1 MTKEVL
7 IDQIIEILRM
17 AGFSVSDRCNIRPRS
32 FDIAAR
38 RDDTLLLC
46 KVLFNIDGINEETA
60 KEMRVLAAYLDG
72 VPIVI
77 GAKTRD
83 QLLEDNVVYMRYN
96 VVAISLRTLYDYFV
110 EDIPTLISAAPGGLY
125 VSIDGGALREA
136 RLSHDMSLGA
146 LASVVGVSRRTI
158 SKYEEDGMDASID
171 IVLSLEEIFN
181 VELAKPIDI
190 LQPIPIDLLM
200 SSGPKNKKRESRLP
214 ETAAGAS
221 LSSGVL
227 SSGAMPSGALSS
239 GALSSGAL
247 PSGIRKNAGQTDLS
261 GSAASLPAEKYPAP
275 APLVPSVTDFPG
287 KADDDIML
295 GYISTLGYD
304 VRETGQAPF
313 KAISKD
319 SRSVILTGVS
329 QYNPTTVRRAKLMSS
344 ISEVA
349 GTESI
354 FLIDGPAKV
363 KSVDSTVLIPR
374 KELEKIGGRDEL
386 IDMIEE
392 RKVPVKERK
401 D

>member
-7 IDQIIEILRM
+7 IDQIIEVLRM

-46 KVLFNIDGINEETA
+46 KVLFNIDGLNEETA
-60 KEMRVLAAYLDG
+60 REMRVLAAYLDG

-110 EDIPTLISAAPGGLY
+110 EDIPTLISASPGGLY
-125 VSIDGGALREA
+125 VSIDGEALRQA
-136 RLSHDMSLGA
+136 RLSRDMSLGA
-146 LASVVGVSRRTI
+146 LAGVIGVSRRTI

-190 LQPIPIDLLM
+190 LQPISIDVLM
-200 SSGPKNKKRESRLP
+200 TPGPKNKKRTEKLAQDP
-214 ETAAGAS
+214 D
-221 LSSGVL
+221 VL
-227 SSGAMPSGALSS
+227 SLADGPAPSALS
-239 GALSSGAL
+239 
-247 PSGIRKNAGQTDLS
+247 DF
-261 GSAASLPAEKYPAP
+261 SADAKGGE
-275 APLVPSVTDFPG
+275 DG
-287 KADDDIML
+287 ML

-304 VRETGQAPF
+304 VRETVHAPF

-329 QYNPTTVRRAKLMSS
+329 QYNPTTVRRAQLMSS

-349 GTESI
+349 KTDSI
-354 FLIDGPAKV
+354 FLIDGAAKV
-363 KSVDSTVLIPR
+363 KSVDKTVLIPR
-374 KELEKIGGRDEL
+374 RDLEKISGPEEL
-386 IDMIEE
+386 MNMIEE
-392 RKVPVKERK
+392 RKVPEKERK
-401 D
+401 ND

>member
-7 IDQIIEILRM
+7 IDQIIEVLRM

-46 KVLFNIDGINEETA
+46 KVLFNIDGLNEETA
-60 KEMRVLAAYLDG
+60 REMRVLAAYLDG

-110 EDIPTLISAAPGGLY
+110 EDIPTLISASPGGLY
-125 VSIDGGALREA
+125 VSIDGEALRQA
-136 RLSHDMSLGA
+136 RLSRDMSLGA
-146 LASVVGVSRRTI
+146 LAGVIGVSRRTI

-190 LQPIPIDLLM
+190 LQPISIDVLM
-200 SSGPKNKKRESRLP
+200 TPGPKNKKRTEKLVADP
-214 ETAAGAS
+214 D
-221 LSSGVL
+221 VL
-227 SSGAMPSGALSS
+227 SLAESTPSALS
-239 GALSSGAL
+239 GHSSDG
-247 PSGIRKNAGQTDLS
+247 GEDG
-261 GSAASLPAEKYPAP
+261 
-275 APLVPSVTDFPG
+275 
-287 KADDDIML
+287 ML

-304 VRETGQAPF
+304 VRETVHAPF

-329 QYNPTTVRRAKLMSS
+329 QYNPTTVRRAQLMSS

-349 GTESI
+349 KTDSI
-354 FLIDGPAKV
+354 FLIDGAAKV
-363 KSVDSTVLIPR
+363 RSVDKTVLIPR
-374 KELEKIGGRDEL
+374 RDLEKISGPEEL
-386 IDMIEE
+386 MNMIEE
-392 RKVPVKERK
+392 RKVPEKERK
-401 D
+401 ND

>member
-1 MTKEVL
+1 
-7 IDQIIEILRM
+7 
-17 AGFSVSDRCNIRPRS
+17 
-32 FDIAAR
+32 
-38 RDDTLLLC
+38 
-46 KVLFNIDGINEETA
+46 
-60 KEMRVLAAYLDG
+60 
-72 VPIVI
+72 
-77 GAKTRD
+77 
-83 QLLEDNVVYMRYN
+83 
-96 VVAISLRTLYDYFV
+96 
-110 EDIPTLISAAPGGLY
+110 
-125 VSIDGGALREA
+125 
-136 RLSHDMSLGA
+136 
-146 LASVVGVSRRTI
+146 
-158 SKYEEDGMDASID
+158 
-171 IVLSLEEIFN
+171 
-181 VELAKPIDI
+181 
-190 LQPIPIDLLM
+190 
-200 SSGPKNKKRESRLP
+200 
-214 ETAAGAS
+214 
-221 LSSGVL
+221 
-227 SSGAMPSGALSS
+227 
-239 GALSSGAL
+239 
-247 PSGIRKNAGQTDLS
+247 
-261 GSAASLPAEKYPAP
+261 
-275 APLVPSVTDFPG
+275 
-287 KADDDIML
+287 ML